1 MALVDP
7 KPILRPTLEK
17 MCGGDLRAVKSIEK
31 LFELIPS
38 QLNINEELLE
48 AIQITADNASAQA
61 FLAVALIEAVTQL
74 AELKALEPT
83 HTCSCNAYEDLSPRI
98 ESVQQD
104 AILPSEQP
112 VDPVNLNL
120 EVT

>member
-1 MALVDP
+1 MVLVDP
-7 KPILRPTLEK
+7 KPPLRSELAKVFKDQRTLKAFEK
-17 MCGGDLRAVKSIEK
+17 I
-31 LFELIPS
+31 FELIPS
-38 QLNINEELLE
+38 QLEINNELVE

-74 AELKALEPT
+74 AELKAVEPI
-83 HTCSCNAYEDLSPRI
+83 HTCSCNDYEDLSPRI

-104 AILPSEQP
+104 VILPSTQP
-112 VDPVNLNL
+112 IDPINLNL